1 MPHMQTN
8 NNPNGPK
15 TRQPSNPQ
23 PEQATGRE
31 GGDEALA
38 NSSLPNDARADE
50 KVIVNEQREDKIV
63 NTPSQTAAHNEHM
76 ASDDEIINQ

>member
-1 MPHMQTN
+1 MQTN

-15 TRQPSNPQ
+15 TRQPSYMQ

-38 NSSLPNDARADE
+38 DRSSPNDPRADE

-63 NTPSQTAAHNEHM
+63 NTPSQTTVHSERTAG
-76 ASDDEIINQ
+76 DDEIINR